1 MIDESAVTLR
11 LWGRRARRFIRW
23 FATRDRQDRKAMWH
37 LDRLAEAL
45 AAQGWR
51 TNRRFHV
58 SPATLRVGPTKH
70 APATEELSA
79 THFGRW
85 VYLTR
90 SSAQP
95 IPCADLDQAVT
106 EVERILRSQLHGPSP
121 RKARRHER
129 QR

>member
-11 LWGRRARRFIRW
+11 LWGRRARRFVRW
-23 FATRDRQDRKAMWH
+23 FGTRDRQDRKAMGH

-51 TNRRFHV
+51 TYRRFHV

-70 APATEELSA
+70 VPAAEELSA
-79 THFGRW
+79 THSGRW

-90 SSAQP
+90 SNPQP
-95 IPCADLDQAVT
+95 IPCADLDHAVT
-106 EVERILRSQLHGPSP
+106 EVERILRGRLHQPSP
-121 RKARRHER
+121 RKTRRRER

>member
-11 LWGRRARRFIRW
+11 LWGRRARRFVRW
-23 FATRDRQDRKAMWH
+23 FATRDRQDRMAMWH

-51 TNRRFHV
+51 TRRRFHV

-90 SSAQP
+90 SDPQP

-106 EVERILRSQLHGPSP
+106 EVERILWGQLHEPSP
-121 RKARRHER
+121 GKARRHER